1 MLLEEAFNAIIQQE
15 SHVKARW
22 GSSAAPP
29 DLSDSAERTDLIGA
43 PQTLLLLRVN
53 CLKKPESSS
62 NKEYEG
68 LLYTEL
74 LLVVQIYTGTTGFLR
89 PMHLE
94 RMLYLEDLLWDG
106 GLCVELMVTE

>member
-22 GSSAAPP
+22 GSSAPPP

-68 LLYTEL
+68 LLYKEL
-74 LLVVQIYTGTTGFLR
+74 VLGSSD
-89 PMHLE
+89 
-94 RMLYLEDLLWDG
+94 LYWYHWLPKTNAFRENVILGRFIVGWRS
-106 GLCVELMVTE
+106 LC